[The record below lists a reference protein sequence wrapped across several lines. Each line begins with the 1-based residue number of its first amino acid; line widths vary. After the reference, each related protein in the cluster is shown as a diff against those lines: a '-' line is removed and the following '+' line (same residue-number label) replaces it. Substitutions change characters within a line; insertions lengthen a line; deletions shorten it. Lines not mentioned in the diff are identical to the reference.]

1 MQHDDVVWSV
11 INKSFCSFKVNTKT
25 QKFCRNEYNLTGLCS
40 RASCP
45 LANSQYATIR
55 EENGIIY
62 LYMRTAERVHF
73 PKNAWEKVK
82 LSRNFEKAIHQI
94 NENLLYWPGFIKA
107 KCKQRFVKI
116 TQYLIRMRKIRLR
129 RQKQII
135 PIQRKIE
142 RRERRR
148 EEKALIAAR
157 LEKSIEKQLMER
169 LKQGMYN
176 DIYNFPQKVFD
187 KAVEAVEVE
196 GESEAENEEE
206 EEEEEKELQIE
217 REVELQLEADERERE
232 TNEPHFIEA
241 ETDEEDDDNDFNI
254 EEVSMD
260 EDSDSG
266 HKEEIELSDNFIS
279 DTSDIED
286 TVSILDK
293 KAKKSIIKKAK
304 LQKKTR
310 PKVEIEYEMEEEP
323 REKVRI

>member
-25 QKFCRNEYNLTGLCS
+25 QRFCRNEYNLTGLCS

-73 PKNAWEKVK
+73 PKNAFEKVK
-82 LSRNFEKAIHQI
+82 LSRNFEKAIQQI

-129 RQKQII
+129 RQKQIV

-148 EEKALIAAR
+148 EDKALIAAR
-157 LEKSIEKQLMER
+157 LENAIEKQLMDR

-196 GESEAENEEE
+196 GESEAESEEDE
-206 EEEEEKELQIE
+206 REQEIE
-217 REVELQLEADERERE
+217 REVELELEADERER
-232 TNEPHFIEA
+232 NEPHFVEA
-241 ETDEEDDDNDFNI
+241 ETDEEDEDEDDDI
-254 EEVSMD
+254 EELSMD

-266 HKEEIELSDNFIS
+266 AKEQIELSDGFES
-279 DTSDIED
+279 EASDIED
-286 TVSILDK
+286 IVPTTSK
-293 KAKKSIIKKAK
+293 KAKKPVVKKRK
-304 LQKKTR
+304 SQKRAR
-310 PKVEIEYEMEEEP
+310 PKVEIEYEMENAP
-323 REKVRI
+323 RERVRA

>member
-25 QKFCRNEYNLTGLCS
+25 QRFCRNEYNLTGLCS

-62 LYMRTAERVHF
+62 LYMRTAERIHF

-82 LSRNFEKAIHQI
+82 LSRNFEKAIQQI

-107 KCKQRFVKI
+107 KCKQRFLKI
-116 TQYLIRMRKIRLR
+116 TQYLIRMRKLRLR
-129 RQKQII
+129 RQKQIV

-148 EEKALIAAR
+148 EEKALIAAK
-157 LEKSIEKQLMER
+157 LETSIEKQLMER

-176 DIYNFPQKVFD
+176 DIYNFPQRVFD

-196 GESEAENEEE
+196 GESEAESEAEEE
-206 EEEEEKELQIE
+206 LAQEIE
-217 REVELQLEADERERE
+217 REVELELEADEREKER
-232 TNEPHFIEA
+232 NEPHYVEA
-241 ETDEEDDDNDFNI
+241 DTDEEDDEDDFDI
-254 EEVSMD
+254 EEVSID

-266 HKEEIELSDNFIS
+266 QKEEVILSDNFES
-279 DTSDIED
+279 ETSDIED
-286 TVSILDK
+286 LVPSTSK
-293 KAKKSIIKKAK
+293 KAKHRVIKKVK
-304 LQKKTR
+304 TQKRSR
-310 PKVEIEYEMEEEP
+310 PRVEIEYEMEEE
-323 REKVRI
+323 VRQKELA